1 MPPGTFPA
9 APPSFL
15 KELESGLKRIGFA
28 GSVLSLLLVGLLGVL
43 YHEPLQVVW
52 RAWTKEQGYYSHG
65 PLVPF
70 VAVWMLWGRKEI
82 LRRVAI
88 RPSWWGLALLVPCS
102 LVYLASTLCHM
113 YPPKYV
119 AFVFYLLGFNYL
131 LFGRE
136 MVRATLLPWLFL
148 FFMVPLPD
156 GLIDLITY
164 KLRIFVTAAAVSL
177 SPPDW
182 YVVYSGNYIH
192 FHNADVLV
200 VGDVCAGLRSLI
212 SLLALGAVFAYQS
225 RLSPLGSLILFVLS
239 APVAVVTNI
248 LRIFAL
254 VVVAHFWG
262 SGIAA
267 GKVHDISGW
276 AIFVVAFGML
286 FLLYAGLER
295 IPGLTERRR
304 AEGAGS

>member
-1 MPPGTFPA
+1 MSSGAFPA
-9 APPSFL
+9 VLPPFL
-15 KELESGLKRIGFA
+15 KEIESILRKA
-28 GSVLSLLLVGLLGVL
+28 GVAVTLLVVALLALLGAL

-70 VAVWMLWGRKEI
+70 VAAWMLWGRKET
-82 LRRVAI
+82 LRAIPI
-88 RPSWWGLALLVPCS
+88 RPSWGGLAVLVPCS

-131 LFGRE
+131 FFGRE

-182 YVVYSGNYIH
+182 YVVYSGNYIY

-225 RLSPLGSLILFVLS
+225 RLSPLGSLILFILS

-254 VVVAHFWG
+254 VAVAHYWG
-262 SGIAA
+262 SGVAS
-267 GKVHDISGW
+267 GKVHDLSGW

-286 FLLYAGLER
+286 FLLYWGLEQ
-295 IPGLTERRR
+295 IPGLTEKR
-304 AEGAGS
+304 APEGTES